1 MEFTVA
7 SAFSGT
13 DINAYALDPSDTIA
27 LGHGST
33 MPKDE
38 QPEYSYIAVDDLKV
52 PLPATGKGYEQVTHH
67 RELNQGAMI
76 SPMTSRNEDS
86 IVSQYYSFLSDPA
99 VMRENANVT
108 YQYVPSSVS
117 INVHWFVH
125 NLG

>member
-1 MEFTVA
+1 MV
-7 SAFSGT
+7 
-13 DINAYALDPSDTIA
+13 DINLCALDSSDTIA

-33 MPKDE
+33 LPKDE
-38 QPEYSYIAVDDLKV
+38 QPEYSYIAMDDLKV

-67 RELNQGAMI
+67 KQLVQGAMN
-76 SPMTSRNEDS
+76 SPTHGRNEDS

-99 VMRENANVT
+99 VVRENANVT

-117 INVHWFVH
+117 IDVHWLVH